1 MAILFILFLY
11 IGSLNTG
18 WNPDSRC
25 LGFEEQNLKVFS
37 RCLKNFHVL
46 NEQNIYSQYYLIS
59 TVNTSSLHWTQKCL
73 PRENVKFW
81 KSSKVF
87 FSNELHFIK
96 RVKDLCGCLVLI
108 LNSLSKFVCNSYWGH
123 KEIKPVLNNAP

>member
-1 MAILFILFLY
+1 MTILFILFLC

-46 NEQNIYSQYYLIS
+46 NELKHIFTVLSDKYSEHII
-59 TVNTSSLHWTQKCL
+59 
-73 PRENVKFW
+73 FA
-81 KSSKVF
+81 
-87 FSNELHFIK
+87 
-96 RVKDLCGCLVLI
+96 
-108 LNSLSKFVCNSYWGH
+108 LNSKMLARGKC
-123 KEIKPVLNNAP
+123 